1 MSRQSASPYSTSSS
15 GASSTWAS
23 GLNSSGSD
31 ERGQTF
37 TEPSVP
43 VACHSS
49 SVSFNIAS
57 RSLVQLHQVH
67 VNPCYRTRSKA
78 FPDWPNLF
86 LKRFALGSAQKGT
99 FIIHRERSVEMTA
112 LELTWPHPKC
122 SGRDPPCPSCAR
134 APQMCNLCVCVQML
148 RPMNQSACSEN
159 TKGMCSENYSMGAS
173 R

>member
-1 MSRQSASPYSTSSS
+1 MVTFENNERRPMSRQSASPYSTSSS

-23 GLNSSGSD
+23 GLGSSGSD

-49 SVSFNIAS
+49 SISLNIAS
-57 RSLVQLHQVH
+57 RRLVQLHQVH

-78 FPDWPNLF
+78 FPEWPNFF

-99 FIIHRERSVEMTA
+99 FIIHRERGVEMTA
-112 LELTWPHPKC
+112 LEFALPHPIPKC
-122 SGRDPPCPSCAR
+122 YAFGGRD
-134 APQMCNLCVCVQML
+134 Q
-148 RPMNQSACSEN
+148 
-159 TKGMCSENYSMGAS
+159 TKKS
-173 R
+173 RVYLAEFANFVEGS